1 MAPKS
6 GKVTARRRAAM
17 AVIGFGL
24 LAAIAAGARLVRP
37 ADAPEAAL
45 RRMLA
50 DLEAGNRL
58 ALEQA
63 IAFESLARSL
73 APALPFLPFSPVGE
87 DDLPDLLRGH
97 IFEAA
102 DARDAARLF
111 VRGPIGEAWRFADG
125 LALQGIAPSTL
136 TGIDRREVL
145 GDTALVG
152 LTIAQPLLDTTLVL
166 LLRMERTGD
175 RWQLV
180 RLDNVEAYTAARHSL
195 IKRAL
200 PRADRDGMAAAD
212 SMVALG
218 PWRVIR
224 DNYRTAVERE
234 VTNTTPASMLVVE
247 VTTLYEWWGRGAKA
261 TVRRPALGPG
271 ESTTI
276 RFEYSMLTG
285 AAEANARDTQQARL
299 GLMLVVGRSGA
310 ERVVGYHED
319 WADVVRRSIEPAA
332 AVDRAREWHR
342 RYLQ

>member
-1 MAPKS
+1 MAL
-6 GKVTARRRAAM
+6 
-17 AVIGFGL
+17 IGFGL
-24 LAAIAAGARLVRP
+24 LAATAAGARLARP
-37 ADAPEAAL
+37 IDVPEAAL

-50 DLEAGNRL
+50 DLETGNRL

-73 APALPFLPFSPVGE
+73 EPALPFLPFSPVGE

-97 IFEAA
+97 VFEAA
-102 DARDAARLF
+102 DSRDAGRLF

-125 LALQGIAPSTL
+125 LALQGITPSTL

-152 LTIAQPLLDTTLVL
+152 LAVEQPLLDTTLVL
-166 LLRMERTGD
+166 LLRMERTGG
-175 RWQLV
+175 RWRLV

-200 PRADRDGMAAAD
+200 PRADHDGMAAAD

-224 DNYRTAVERE
+224 DTYRIAVERE
-234 VTNTTPASMLVVE
+234 VTNTTADSMLVVE

-271 ESTTI
+271 EGTTI
-276 RFEYSMLTG
+276 RFEYSRLAG
-285 AAEANARDTQQARL
+285 AAEANARDTQQDRL
-299 GLMLVVGRSGA
+299 GLMLVVGPSGA

-319 WADVVRRSIEPAA
+319 WADVVLRSVEPAA
-332 AVDRAREWHR
+332 AVERARNWHR
-342 RYLQ
+342 WDLR